1 MLKTRLSATLCA
13 GLALVAL
20 SLAPLAARAQ
30 EIKISHQW
38 KQNTDERDKAT
49 RLFVKE
55 VNKRDPGLKFRI
67 YPSGSLIAKP
77 VTQIDALQN
86 GSLEMS
92 VYPLVYATGKVPEFS
107 ITILPGAYRSIDQA
121 VKLKGTPFYDEL
133 QKLCE
138 KNGIHIVTWWW
149 TPGGFAS
156 KERAIGGPET
166 VKGLSMR
173 AADPTFEFMMKAAGA
188 SIQSMPSTEIYPALQ
203 SGVLDTVMTSD
214 ESFVSMRIY
223 EQTKYATAGG
233 DYTIFLL
240 LQPLVISKSAWDKLT
255 PEQRKAFDEAAA
267 ISEKAFNENQKEVA
281 RKMLETFKK
290 AGNDVRSLTK
300 AEYDEWVALAK
311 RTSWKE
317 FEGISEDAKNLLAA
331 LEKSSGS

>member
-1 MLKTRLSATLCA
+1 MPRRRLITALCA
-13 GLALVAL
+13 GIALGFA
-20 SLAPLAARAQ
+20 APQAASAQ

-38 KQNTDERDKAT
+38 KQNTDARDKAT

-77 VTQIDALQN
+77 VTQLDALQN
-86 GSLEMS
+86 GSLEMA

-107 ITILPGAYRSIDQA
+107 ITILPGAYSSIDQA

-133 QKLCE
+133 QRVAE

-156 KERAIGGPET
+156 KSQAISGPES

-173 AADPTFEFMMKAAGA
+173 AADPTFEYMLKAAGA

-240 LQPLVISKSAWDKLT
+240 LQPLIMAKPVWDKLT
-255 PEQRKAFDEAAA
+255 PAQKKAFEEAATL
-267 ISEKAFNENQKEVA
+267 SEQSFNEGQKQVS
-281 RKMLETFKK
+281 KHMVDTFKK
-290 AGNDVRSLTK
+290 AGNEVRPLTK
-300 AEYDEWVALAK
+300 AEYDQWVELAK
-311 RTSWKE
+311 KTSWQE
-317 FEGISEDAKNLLAA
+317 FAKISEDSKKLLAL
-331 LEKSSGS
+331 LEQAR